1 MWGSIMD
8 YRISQNVRNVKPSAI
23 REIFKFL
30 SVPGLISFA
39 AGNPSPE
46 SFPTEAMQKASD
58 AVFQNS
64 ASAALQYG
72 TTEGYTPLRD
82 WVKNR
87 LINKFS
93 SFTENDEVIITT
105 GGQQGIDLFAR
116 VMLDPGDTVICE
128 SPSFIGAL
136 NAFRVCGANTVG
148 VDMEADGISVS
159 GLENAL
165 KNNPNT
171 KFIYLIPTFHNPT
184 GITASQKKRKE
195 IYRLALKYGVLI
207 LEDNPYGELRFAG
220 EDVPTVKSLDT
231 EGIVVYTSSFSKIL
245 SSGMRVG
252 YLCGP
257 KQIIDRCVVVKQ
269 ANDVHTNLFFQM
281 LVSKYLE
288 DNDIDKHIQTIKEL
302 YKRKASLMING
313 LENGLSA
320 DVGFTK
326 PEGGL
331 FLWVTLPKT
340 DSSEI
345 FKACIQKNV
354 AVVDGKAF
362 LPQPASCSSV
372 RLNYSMPTDE
382 QITRGT
388 EIFCATVNEFVKR

>member
-1 MWGSIMD
+1 MWGTVMD
-8 YRISQNVRNVKPSAI
+8 YKISENVKNVKPSAI

-46 SFPTEAMQKASD
+46 SFPADELQKVSNEI
-58 AVFQNS
+58 FSCN

-72 TTEGYTPLRD
+72 TTEGYAPLRE
-82 WVKNR
+82 WVKQR
-87 LINKFS
+87 LTDKFS
-93 SFTENDEVIITT
+93 SFKENDEVIITT
-105 GGQQGIDLFAR
+105 GGQQGIDLCAR
-116 VMLDPGDTVICE
+116 VMLNPGDTVICE
-128 SPSFIGAL
+128 KPSFIGAL

-148 VDMEADGISVS
+148 VELEQDGMSVS
-159 GLENAL
+159 GLEQAI
-165 KNNPNT
+165 KENPNT
-171 KFIYLIPTFHNPT
+171 KLIYLIPTFQNPM
-184 GITASQKKRKE
+184 GITTSLEKRKA
-195 IYRLALKYGVLI
+195 IYDIALKNGIVI

-220 EDVPTVKSLDT
+220 KDVPTVKSIDT

-288 DNDIDKHIQTIKEL
+288 EYDIDAHIETIKDL
-302 YKRKASLMING
+302 YRRKANLMIG
-313 LENGLSA
+313 CLEHGLSEE
-320 DVGFTK
+320 VSFTR

-331 FLWVTLPKT
+331 FLWVTLPNG
-340 DSSEI
+340 DSSEL
-345 FKACIQKNV
+345 FKACIENNI

-362 LPQPASCSSV
+362 LPQPAPYSSV
-372 RLNYSMPTDE
+372 RLNYSMPSDE
-382 QITRGT
+382 QIIQG
-388 EIFCATVNEFVKR
+388 IDVFCSTVNEYIKR